1 MSKKASTVIQ
11 TSDTAVE
18 FRNVTKTFFRAKSAG
33 TGKGILKNLIKP
45 QKEEFHAL
53 DDVSFTVRK
62 GEFTAY
68 AGPNGAGKSTTMK
81 LLSGILLPTDG
92 EISVLGFSPEADR
105 IALMKRIGV
114 LFGNR
119 TELWW
124 DHPVRQSME
133 WKKAV
138 WNIPDDVYRRNLEMA
153 VELLELAPLLDTF
166 ARELSLGQ
174 RLRADIAMLLLH
186 EPELVLLDE
195 PTLGLDVTAKRQMIR
210 FLKTANREKGVT
222 VMVTSHDMDDLE
234 EMADRILMI
243 AKGKIVYDGSFDGLR
258 NLAGDAVRIAVTT
271 ENGETLPP
279 LPMTLLGEQNGVF
292 EYEADTAAL
301 PLPALLRTLSE
312 INGIQSVEI
321 KKSPIEQVID
331 SLYQNWK

>member
-1 MSKKASTVIQ
+1 MNQ
-11 TSDTAVE
+11 
-18 FRNVTKTFFRAKSAG
+18 NHTKTAFMAARQKLNDGLLSMLPGFFIRLICTLPLLFLWQAIADSGSAG
-33 TGKGILKNLIKP
+33 MS
-45 QKEEFHAL
+45 L
-53 DDVSFTVRK
+53 DSMRTY
-62 GEFTAY
+62 TY
-68 AGPNGAGKSTTMK
+68 ATI
-81 LLSGILLPTDG
+81 LLSEQL
-92 EISVLGFSPEADR
+92 
-105 IALMKRIGV
+105 
-114 LFGNR
+114 N
-119 TELWW
+119 
-124 DHPVRQSME
+124 VR
-133 WKKAV
+133 
-138 WNIPDDVYRRNLEMA
+138 
-153 VELLELAPLLDTF
+153 TF

-186 EPELVLLDE
+186 EPELILLDE

-271 ENGETLPP
+271 GKGKTLPH

-312 INGIQSVEI
+312 IDGIQSVEI
-321 KKSPIEQVID
+321 RKSPIEQVID